1 MKWQD
6 EVYFGGL
13 REKVLERDGYKCR
26 VCGKPGLHGKKL
38 TVHHRE
44 RGKSVMR
51 LMITLCRGCHSKV
64 HKRIL
69 MIGVDIPELL
79 RVLWREFH
87 PGGSEQLPMDFSPL
101 ADEFVIGSL
110 FE

>member
-6 EVYFGGL
+6 EEYFGGL
-13 REKVLERDGYKCR
+13 REKVLEREGYKCR
-26 VCGKPGLHGKKL
+26 VCGKPGVYGKKL
-38 TVHHRE
+38 TVHHRKPGE
-44 RGKSVMR
+44 SVMR
-51 LMITLCRGCHSKV
+51 WLITLCRGCHSKV

-87 PGGSEQLPMDFSPL
+87 PGGSEQFPMDFSSL
-101 ADEFVIGSL
+101 GAEAVNGSL